1 MKKSDTH
8 QNNPAQII
16 TGVPAIGLRPA
27 NQIMTLARMGSFHHS
42 RLELYASFIAPL
54 EGRKLAI

>member
-1 MKKSDTH
+1 MKKSDAH

-16 TGVPAIGLRPA
+16 TGVPAIGLRRKPNNDTGA
-27 NQIMTLARMGSFHHS
+27 DGIISSQPS
-42 RLELYASFIAPL
+42 ELYASFIAPL